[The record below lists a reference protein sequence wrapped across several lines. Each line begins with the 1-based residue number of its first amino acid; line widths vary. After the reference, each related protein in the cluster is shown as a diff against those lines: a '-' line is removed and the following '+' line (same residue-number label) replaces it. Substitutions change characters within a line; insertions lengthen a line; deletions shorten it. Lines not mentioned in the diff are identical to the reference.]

1 MSSSIN
7 CSVQRLNKYNCITI
21 DPIEISDTRIP
32 CEIAL
37 VIDTSGSMDSNIT
50 SSTGEISDLS
60 ILDIVKHTCK
70 AIIGPLDENDFITII
85 TYSNT
90 AVVELPLINMTTSNK
105 IRALQILDNIY
116 AHGMTNIYDGLKKA
130 YTILQNDN
138 INNKCILLLSDGVPN
153 IEPPLGTANQFKKD
167 IEEFQHK
174 CPIIN
179 TFGFGYSVD
188 SKVLKNI
195 ANVGNG
201 TFGFIPDGNFVGTV
215 IINSLANTLCTYY
228 KNALLSLIIDGD
240 YEVLGINNYLKT
252 SWGLNISLGSL
263 RLGQS
268 RHIIIKS
275 NNPIN
280 DISLTFENILDENQ
294 LNINCSDEIVNEDF
308 MMIHI
313 FRCKL
318 INLIDELLVINQRN
332 NESACVLLNDL
343 INEIKDYLEH
353 KTELEHKTDSEDE
366 HKTYIKQINGLLQ
379 DLEGQV
385 TQAINGEYFK
395 KWGEKYLPS
404 LQNAHLLEECNNF
417 KDIGVQ
423 FYGSNLFK
431 VLQNTI
437 EQYFL
442 TLPPPVAKFTSYYS
456 KPVTSTIPSIQTNM
470 SSFYNRDGAC
480 IHGSCVVAMENGQQK
495 LVKDIVKGDK
505 VLGGIVELVVRTKCI
520 DNKMLYYKSPSG
532 LLITGYHPIKYNNSY
547 IFPCN
552 IFEGNVYDSDYMYS
566 FLLESK
572 NGKRSPTIIINNY
585 ECLALAHNIIDD
597 PVAKHEFFGTE
608 KIVDQLKLCYNWQKG
623 LVTFNSGV
631 NLFSRNIDGIV
642 TSFNIFND
650 ETYSD
655 IENQLCDFDVI
666 NINDTNE
673 ETYFDEYN
681 MYKYKDEIKM
691 KMK

>member
-37 VIDTSGSMDSNIT
+37 VIDTSGSMDSKIT

-70 AIIGPLDENDFITII
+70 AIIGPLDENDLITII

-90 AVVELPLINMTTSNK
+90 AIIELPLTNMTTSNK
-105 IRALQILDNIY
+105 IRALQILDSISAY
-116 AHGMTNIYDGLKKA
+116 GMTNIYDGLKKA

-153 IEPPLGTANQFKKD
+153 IEPALGTAAQFKKD

-195 ANVGNG
+195 ANIGNG

-280 DISLTFENILDENQ
+280 DISLTFENILDETQ
-294 LNINCSDEIVNEDF
+294 STINCSDEIVDENLL
-308 MMIHI
+308 MTHI

-318 INLIDELLVINQRN
+318 INLIDELIVINQN
-332 NESACVLLNDL
+332 KNDTAYTMLDEL
-343 INEIKDYLEH
+343 INEIKDYLSY
-353 KTELEHKTDSEDE
+353 KTESDNIYL
-366 HKTYIKQINGLLQ
+366 KQINGLLQ

-385 TQAINGEYFK
+385 TQAINEEYFK

-423 FYGSNLFK
+423 FYASNLFK
-431 VLQNTI
+431 ILQNTI

-442 TLPPPVAKFTSYYS
+442 TLPPPVAKVTNYYS
-456 KPVTSTIPSIQTNM
+456 TSSRPITSTPITSTPTNM

-495 LVKDIVKGDK
+495 LVKDIIKGDK
-505 VLGGIVELVVRTKCI
+505 VLGGIVELVVRTKCV
-520 DNKMLYYKSPSG
+520 DNKMLYYQSPSG

-552 IFEGNVYDSDYMYS
+552 IFEGNVYESDYMYS

-585 ECLALAHNIIDD
+585 ECLALAHNIIYD

-608 KIVDQLKLCYNWQKG
+608 KIVDQLKLCYNWNTG

-650 ETYSD
+650 EIYFD
-655 IENQLCDFDVI
+655 IKNLDIIDM
-666 NINDTNE
+666 NDTNE
-673 ETYFDEYN
+673 EIFFDEYQ
-681 MYKYKDEIKM
+681 MYEYKDEIKL
-691 KMK
+691 K

>member
-1 MSSSIN
+1 MSSYIN

-37 VIDTSGSMDSNIT
+37 VIDTSGSMDSKIT
-50 SSTGEISDLS
+50 SASGEISDLS

-70 AIIGPLDENDFITII
+70 AIIGPLDENDLITII

-105 IRALQILDNIY
+105 ITALQILDNIY

-153 IEPPLGTANQFKKD
+153 IEPALGTANQFKKD

-228 KNALLSLIIDGD
+228 KNALLSLVIDGD

-263 RLGQS
+263 RLGQP

-280 DISLTFENILDENQ
+280 DISLTFENILDEAHY
-294 LNINCSDEIVNEDF
+294 NINCLDEIPNEDF

-318 INLIDELLVINQRN
+318 INLIDDLLVINQTN
-332 NESACVLLNDL
+332 NVTACNMLNEL
-343 INEIKDYLEH
+343 ISEITDYL
-353 KTELEHKTDSEDE
+353 KSKTDSE
-366 HKTYIKQINGLLQ
+366 TIYIEQINGLLQ

-385 TQAINGEYFK
+385 TQAINAEYFK

-431 VLQNTI
+431 ILQNTI

-442 TLPPPVAKFTSYYS
+442 TLPPPVAKVSSYYY
-456 KPVTSTIPSIQTNM
+456 KPTTSSVTTSSVTTPTNM
-470 SSFYNRDGAC
+470 SSFYDRYGSC

-495 LVKDIVKGDK
+495 LVKDIIKGDK
-505 VLGGIVELVVRTKCI
+505 VLGGIVELVIRTKCI

-532 LLITGYHPIKYNNSY
+532 LLITGYHPVKYNNSF

-552 IFEGNVYDSDYMYS
+552 IFESNVYDSDYMYS

-585 ECLALAHNIIDD
+585 ECLALAHNIIND

-608 KIVDQLKLCYNWQKG
+608 KIVDQLKLCYNWNKG

-666 NINDTNE
+666 DINDTSDINE
-673 ETYFDEYN
+673 DTYFNEYN
-681 MYKYKDEIKM
+681 MYEYKDEIKL
-691 KMK
+691 K

>member
-642 TSFNIFND
+642 TSLNIFND

-681 MYKYKDEIKM
+681 MYEYKDEIKM
-691 KMK
+691 K